1 MKMEIAIRG
10 FMPLT
15 TLYPKAV
22 PAVEKFYTCGF
33 SPEYQIIRITQTQ
46 QRVANNKQFDLK
58 EFRKCFRPCFGEKKH
73 INGPI
78 HCIDVYEQEY
88 SFNVRSFPSFEA

>member
-46 QRVANNKQFDLK
+46 QRVANNKQVGFDFT
-58 EFRKCFRPCFGEKKH
+58 EFRKCFRPCFGEKKLDH

-78 HCIDVYEQEY
+78 HCMGPCC
-88 SFNVRSFPSFEA
+88 S

>member
-46 QRVANNKQFDLK
+46 QRVANNK
-58 EFRKCFRPCFGEKKH
+58 EKTRSYQRTH
-73 INGPI
+73 ILHGSLLFMNRNI
-78 HCIDVYEQEY
+78 L
-88 SFNVRSFPSFEA
+88 